1 MLVIPSPLLTE
12 SKQDQVPISWYTCF
26 GSSRIYLPI
35 VVYCSAHT
43 DHETCLEFFFKI
55 LSNSSEMFL
64 VSIRAV
70 FHCQVAVKLFFLWQW
85 YLFESMSAIHVLVS
99 INNSFS
105 LRQNLYPS
113 QNLYVFLNR
122 FSKFSSNS
130 YIFTFRSTYLYSRNS
145 FDSHVLKT
153 RLTIFAFVFVKSF
166 SKIISVT

>member
-1 MLVIPSPLLTE
+1 MFVIPSTLLTE
-12 SKQDQVPISWYTCF
+12 SKQNQVPISWYTCF
-26 GSSRIYLPI
+26 GSSRIYLPV

-43 DHETCLEFFFKI
+43 DHETRLKFFFKI
-55 LSNSSEMFL
+55 LSNSSDMFL
-64 VSIRAV
+64 VSIRAA
-70 FHCQVAVKLFFLWQW
+70 FHCQIAVKLFFLWQPC
-85 YLFESMSAIHVLVS
+85 LFESMSATHVLVS

-145 FDSHVLKT
+145 FDSLVLKT